1 MHYRV
6 EQSRGFAQVECLR
19 RTFGR
24 VGTKGIML
32 HVEFTTPST
41 KAVVVPRLL
50 FAVHISWHLGP
61 QTLVRRYVLT
71 SYRGRRKGQMMGTNW
86 KRWKGN

>member
-6 EQSRGFAQVECLR
+6 EHFRGFVQVECLWPY
-19 RTFGR
+19 FWEG
-24 VGTKGIML
+24 VGTGVIML
-32 HVEFTTPST
+32 HVVFTTPST
-41 KAVVVPRLL
+41 KGCCCSS
-50 FAVHISWHLGP
+50 FIICCMYILGP
-61 QTLVRRYVLT
+61 QTLVREVLT